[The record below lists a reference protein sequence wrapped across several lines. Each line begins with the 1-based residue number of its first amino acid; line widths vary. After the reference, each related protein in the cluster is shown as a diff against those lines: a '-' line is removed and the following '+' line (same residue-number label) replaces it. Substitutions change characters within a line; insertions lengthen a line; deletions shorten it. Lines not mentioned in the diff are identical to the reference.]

1 MKMKQIV
8 ACAALVAASGVAAP
22 AYAGASANVGLFSSY
37 MFRGVNQ
44 NPLSTDLTA
53 IQGGL
58 DYAHD
63 SGLYVGTWLS
73 NIDFKGY
80 NDTVTYET
88 DFYGGY
94 TFKAGEVGLDVG
106 ALHYYYADDSK
117 LDTTE
122 FYVGATYGPVTGKV
136 FYTSDYFGTDKEGY
150 YYTVSGSLPVM
161 DGFFTV
167 GANVGYSVGDG
178 PKNFV
183 TAVYETDSTGT
194 LIGTPEDAYIDYGVT
209 ISKSFDPGYTFS
221 LAFIGSNLDGAASKE
236 QERVVFGVKKVF
248 SF

>member
-8 ACAALVAASGVAAP
+8 ACAALVAASSVAAP

-44 NPLSTDLTA
+44 NPLSADLTA

-63 SGLYVGTWLS
+63 SGIYVGTWLS
-73 NIDFKGY
+73 NIDFAGY
-80 NDTVTYET
+80 TDNVTYET

-94 TFKAGEVGLDVG
+94 TFKLGEVGLDVG
-106 ALHYYYADDSK
+106 ALHYYYADDTD

-122 FYVGATYGPVTGKV
+122 FYVGATYGAVTGKV
-136 FYTSDYFGTDKEGY
+136 YYTSDYFGTDKEGY

-167 GANVGYSVGDG
+167 GANIGYSVGDG
-178 PKNFV
+178 PKLFV
-183 TAVYETDSTGT
+183 GSLYDSS
-194 LIGTPEDAYIDYGVT
+194 PEDSYLDYGIT

-221 LAFIGSNLDGAASKE
+221 LAYIGSNLDGDIAKE